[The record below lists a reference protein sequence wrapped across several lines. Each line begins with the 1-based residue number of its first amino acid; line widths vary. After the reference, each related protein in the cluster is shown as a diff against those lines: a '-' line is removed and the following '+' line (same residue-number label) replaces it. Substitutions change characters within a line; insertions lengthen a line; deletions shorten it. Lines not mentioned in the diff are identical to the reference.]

1 MEAYRKEYQGFNF
14 RDAVRMVLPPRGP
27 GAKPEVL
34 GSTTRVDYK
43 VKQGVLQKRNFCV
56 HEGISKVMVLTTAI
70 LRDQRRQKSD

>member
-1 MEAYRKEYQGFNF
+1 MEAYRTEYQGFNF
-14 RDAVRMVLPPRGP
+14 RDAVRMVLPPRG
-27 GAKPEVL
+27 AKPEVL

-43 VKQGVLQKRNFCV
+43 VEQGVLQKRNFCV